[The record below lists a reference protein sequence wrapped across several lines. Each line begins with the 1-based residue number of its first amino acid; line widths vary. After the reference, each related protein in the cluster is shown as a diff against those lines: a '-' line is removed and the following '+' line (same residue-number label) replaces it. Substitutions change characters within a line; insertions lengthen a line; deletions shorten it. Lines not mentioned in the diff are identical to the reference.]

1 MRYTPFEWTCD
12 RCGKT
17 YTNPFFTCYPRAFWK
32 NNRQRIGEVCEKC
45 RDEVDYKNV
54 RRAKALAKIKKEM
67 WR

>member
-1 MRYTPFEWTCD
+1 MSYTPFEWVCA

-17 YTNPFFTCYPRAFWK
+17 YINPFFTCYPREFWK
-32 NNRQRIGEVCEKC
+32 DNKKRVGEVCEKC

-54 RRAKALAKIKKEM
+54 RRAMALAKVKKEM